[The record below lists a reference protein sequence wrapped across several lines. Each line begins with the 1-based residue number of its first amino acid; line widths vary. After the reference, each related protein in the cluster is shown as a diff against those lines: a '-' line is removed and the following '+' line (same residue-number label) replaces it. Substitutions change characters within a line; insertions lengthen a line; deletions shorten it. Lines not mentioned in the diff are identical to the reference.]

1 MADKALTDPAAMFG
15 AFLNTAKP
23 EKVNPAA
30 IGASIVKGAIM
41 PVSDP
46 YAGLQARISAVD
58 DNNKAPA
65 PAPAFNPA
73 ADLLRRLYGL

>member
-1 MADKALTDPAAMFG
+1 MADKAMTDPVAMLG

-23 EKVNPAA
+23 EKADPAPTVVK
-30 IGASIVKGAIM
+30 ASIM

-46 YAGLQARISAVD
+46 YAGLQARVSAVD
-58 DNNKAPA
+58 DGKAPA
-65 PAPAFNPA
+65 LAPVFNPA